1 VNRLT
6 RGALDA
12 VHRRFREAGRVQKD
26 LLDGD
31 VFFAVG
37 GELGNVVRDRTT
49 DVQHALA
56 DEKPDRRCDDRFR
69 RREHAEARVIARGAL
84 LSGRER
90 LEAENL
96 VVARDCEL
104 ARRGGAG
111 VDEGSGRSAEFVDAA
126 HSCSLVPA
134 RSLEQMAD
142 WATIASLATAGGT
155 LVLAIATFS
164 STRTANRATR
174 VAEQSLAT
182 RIRPL
187 LLNTRFSDPP
197 EKITW
202 MDDHITKVEGG
213 RGVLE
218 EENGIFY
225 LAASVRNVGTG
236 LAVLDSWHVM
246 PTLEVPLPD
255 PDPAQFRRLGRDLFI
270 AAGDQGFW
278 QGAIRDCD
286 DTLRNEL
293 LDLIKEPRRFTVDLM
308 YGDQEGGQRVVTRFS
323 FMPSPSGYMFT
334 TVRHWYLD
342 RQGPR

>member
-1 VNRLT
+1 
-6 RGALDA
+6 
-12 VHRRFREAGRVQKD
+12 
-26 LLDGD
+26 
-31 VFFAVG
+31 
-37 GELGNVVRDRTT
+37 
-49 DVQHALA
+49 
-56 DEKPDRRCDDRFR
+56 
-69 RREHAEARVIARGAL
+69 
-84 LSGRER
+84 
-90 LEAENL
+90 
-96 VVARDCEL
+96 
-104 ARRGGAG
+104 
-111 VDEGSGRSAEFVDAA
+111 
-126 HSCSLVPA
+126 
-134 RSLEQMAD
+134 
-142 WATIASLATAGGT
+142 
-155 LVLAIATFS
+155 
-164 STRTANRATR
+164 
-174 VAEQSLAT
+174 
-182 RIRPL
+182 
-187 LLNTRFSDPP
+187 
-197 EKITW
+197 

>member
-1 VNRLT
+1 
-6 RGALDA
+6 
-12 VHRRFREAGRVQKD
+12 
-26 LLDGD
+26 
-31 VFFAVG
+31 
-37 GELGNVVRDRTT
+37 
-49 DVQHALA
+49 
-56 DEKPDRRCDDRFR
+56 
-69 RREHAEARVIARGAL
+69 
-84 LSGRER
+84 
-90 LEAENL
+90 
-96 VVARDCEL
+96 
-104 ARRGGAG
+104 
-111 VDEGSGRSAEFVDAA
+111 
-126 HSCSLVPA
+126 
-134 RSLEQMAD
+134 MAD
-142 WATIASLATAGGT
+142 WATAASLATAGGT
-155 LVLAIATFS
+155 LVLAIATFY

-174 VAEQSLAT
+174 VAEHALET

-270 AAGDQGFW
+270 APGDQGFW

-286 DTLRNEL
+286 DALRDEL
-293 LDLIKEPRRFTVDLM
+293 RELIKAPRRFTVDLM

-323 FMPSPSGYMFT
+323 FMPAPSGYMFT